1 MINHHKHWKKRHPEY
16 NEVRDDPRL
25 SAVFRPG
32 YAQKKAEERGVV
44 KKERPKKYDVSHRS
58 AEWTP
63 KPRKSRAKPEG
74 PPVQVHSVPLT
85 FPNPNPNPNPP

>member
-1 MINHHKHWKKRHPEY
+1 MVNHHKHWKKRHPEY

-32 YAQKKAEERGVV
+32 YAQKMAEARGIV
-44 KKERPKKYDVSHRS
+44 KKGRPKKYNVSHRL
-58 AEWTP
+58 P
-63 KPRKSRAKPEG
+63 KLPRKSRAKPKG

-85 FPNPNPNPNPP
+85 LPNPNPNPNPP